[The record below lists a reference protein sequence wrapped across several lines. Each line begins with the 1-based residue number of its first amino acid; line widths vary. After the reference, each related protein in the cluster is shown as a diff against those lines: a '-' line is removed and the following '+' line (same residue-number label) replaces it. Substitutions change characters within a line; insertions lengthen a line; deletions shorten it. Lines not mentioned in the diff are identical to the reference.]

1 MPQPGRGKRRFAGNM
16 ILTRVPFIP
25 FVASA
30 MIAHGAA
37 VAAEAPGGYAD
48 TLGRIYGAHQ
58 RIVAMKEACE
68 AAVPGTR
75 AANEKAYAVWR
86 SRHAVL
92 IKDLEQRLTAMIR
105 LASKDEKEYA
115 MNFGKYE
122 GAILQER
129 QEYRGVLL
137 SLGADELKQQC
148 QRWPGFLQG
157 PEADFRK
164 VYAAELELIA
174 RHK

>member
-16 ILTRVPFIP
+16 ILTRLPFIP
-25 FVASA
+25 FIAA
-30 MIAHGAA
+30 TALAHGAA
-37 VAAEAPGGYAD
+37 VAAEQSGGYAD
-48 TLGRIYGAHQ
+48 TLGRLYGAHQ
-58 RIVAMKEACE
+58 RIIAMKEACE
-68 AAVPGTR
+68 AAAPATR
-75 AANEKAYAVWR
+75 AANEKAYAAWR
-86 SRHAVL
+86 SRHAVM
-92 IKDLEQRLTAMIR
+92 INDLEKRLTAMIR

-129 QEYRGVLL
+129 QEYRETLL
-137 SLGADELKQQC
+137 TLGAEELKQQC
-148 QRWPGFLQG
+148 ARWPDFLRG

-164 VYAAELELIA
+164 VYAAELEVIA